1 MTWQVFGCDAHEL
14 YLALLKERCKLDG
27 LGSSEEVLARQVRL
41 HLQRGIGYLAAPQSI
56 RSISDLIRLAAED
69 EAIDRYQRWS
79 DLVEMRHE
87 R

>member
-14 YLALLKERCKLDG
+14 YLALLKERCELDG

-56 RSISDLIRLAAED
+56 RSISDVIRLAGED
-69 EAIDRYQRWS
+69 RGS
-79 DLVEMRHE
+79 KL
-87 R
+87 